1 MFKSLTIPFL
11 PLARPNAKNSVYSRK
26 VLARLYQTTDY
37 IISGS
42 RILERIQSKLGK
54 NRNKMFHDFRLDRFI
69 TRPVLI
75 GRETINLYG
84 QTILRRSQR
93 AHHQQ
98 QVLTDKRMALQIESH
113 ISTKQPYIRIDGSIY
128 QSAGLSVFATFPS
141 AACFCFSVIKS
152 AKSASNFFIFSK
164 NSGVQGC
171 M

>member
-54 NRNKMFHDFRLDRFI
+54 NRNKMLHDFRLDRFI

-75 GRETINLYG
+75 GRETINLYR

-93 AHHQQ
+93 AYHQQ

-113 ISTKQPYIRIDGSIY
+113 ISTKQPYIRINGSIY
-128 QSAGLSVFATFPS
+128 QSPDCQYSLPFLRPPVS
-141 AACFCFSVIKS
+141 AFL
-152 AKSASNFFIFSK
+152 
-164 NSGVQGC
+164 
-171 M
+171 